1 MKDEEPMLASNLSV
15 LSTQSSA
22 LSPQHSALST
32 QHCLLSTQHSA
43 LSSLSSCPDHLYS
56 AALVLCDADTLIP
69 AGAVRTHHGMITAV
83 GRRAD
88 FPRKP
93 DYPETDL
100 GDVVLAPGLVNAHAH
115 LEYSCCRG
123 MFAPGPF
130 VPWLRGMIEAKRRLE
145 HADINAGTA
154 KGLRESARSGVT
166 CIGDVSSFGLSLFW
180 LEQSGLRYVFSHE
193 VIGLAPPP
201 YHKLLDDLER
211 RIAAAP
217 AGARGRIGLAPH
229 APYTVGRPLMTALR
243 KRFHAGKGM
252 PFTIHLAETSS
263 ERRCLRDQ
271 TGRLAALFRRIGFYD
286 PAAGRDPAALA
297 ASPLEFL
304 AAGDPHGESPPDLLI
319 HGNDLTAAEMRI
331 LAGRSFPPT
340 LVLCP
345 GTRLFHAA
353 RGQVLGRAL
362 RCGLP
367 VALGADSLA
376 SNDTLSIWVEMRRSI
391 GLEKAWGP
399 REAFAAATVGGARAL
414 GLEGQIG
421 VLRPGYRADFI
432 AVEAP
437 RAFKSS
443 ALCLQSS
450 VLSTQHSALSPA
462 ALLRSWL
469 RPKTPPCVRGV
480 WVNGEAV
487 LLRPL
492 FGVSGN

>member
-1 MKDEEPMLASNLSV
+1 MLASNLSV
-15 LSTQSSA
+15 LSTQHSA
-22 LSPQHSALST
+22 LSSQHSALSAQHSVLST
-32 QHCLLSTQHSA
+32 QHSVLSTQHSA
-43 LSSLSSCPDHLYS
+43 LSSCPDHLYS
-56 AALVLCDADTLIP
+56 ARLVLSDVDTLIP
-69 AGAVRTHHGMITAV
+69 RGAVRTHHGMITAV

-88 FPRKP
+88 FPKKP
-93 DYPETDL
+93 DCPETDL

-123 MFAPGPF
+123 MFARGPF
-130 VPWLRGMIEAKRRLE
+130 VPWLRQMIEAKRRLE

-154 KGLRESARSGVT
+154 EGLRESARSGIT
-166 CIGDVSSFGLSLFW
+166 CIGEVSPFGLSALW
-180 LEQSGLRYVFSHE
+180 LEQSGLRYVFFHE

-201 YHKLLDDLER
+201 YDALLAALEE
-211 RIAAAP
+211 RIARVP
-217 AGARGRIGLAPH
+217 AGPRSRIGLAPH
-229 APYTVGRPLMTALR
+229 APYSVSLPLMTALR
-243 KRFHAGKGM
+243 ERFHAGKDM
-252 PFTIHLAETSS
+252 PFTIHMAETPS

-286 PAAGRDPAALA
+286 PAAGRDPATLA

-367 VALGADSLA
+367 VALGTDSLA
-376 SNDTLSIWVEMRRSI
+376 SNDTLSIWVEMRRLI

-432 AVEAP
+432 AIAP
-437 RAFKSS
+437 PRVFKSS
-443 ALCLQSS
+443 ALCLQFS
-450 VLSTQHSALSPA
+450 VLSTQHSALSPS

-469 RPKTPPCVRGV
+469 RPKAPPCVRGV
-480 WVNGEAV
+480 WVNGEAI

-492 FGVSGN
+492 FGESGD

>member
-1 MKDEEPMLASNLSV
+1 MSKGKHSV
-15 LSTQSSA
+15 LSPQSSVLSSQSSA
-22 LSPQHSALST
+22 
-32 QHCLLSTQHSA
+32 LSTQHSA
-43 LSSLSSCPDHLYS
+43 LSSQHLVLSPQSSVLPSCPDHLYS
-56 AALVLCDADTLIP
+56 AALVLSDVDTLIP
-69 AGAVRTHHGMITAV
+69 RGAVRTHHGMITAV

-88 FPRKP
+88 FPTKP
-93 DYPETDL
+93 DCPETDL

-130 VPWLRGMIEAKRRLE
+130 VPWLRRMIEAKRRLE

-154 KGLRESARSGVT
+154 EGLRESARSGVT
-166 CIGDVSSFGLSLFW
+166 CIGEVSPFGLSTLW
-180 LEQSGLRYVFSHE
+180 LEQSGLRYVFFHE
-193 VIGLAPPP
+193 VTGLAPPP
-201 YHKLLDDLER
+201 YDALLAALEE
-211 RIAAAP
+211 RIARVP
-217 AGARGRIGLAPH
+217 AGARGRTGLAPH
-229 APYTVGRPLMTALR
+229 APYTVAKPLMAALR
-243 KRFHAGKGM
+243 DRFHTGKGM
-252 PFTIHLAETSS
+252 PFTIHMAETSS

-286 PAAGRDPAALA
+286 PAAGRDPVLLA
-297 ASPLEFL
+297 ASPMDFL
-304 AAGDPHGESPPDLLI
+304 AAGDPRTESPPDLLI
-319 HGNDLTAAEMRI
+319 HGNDLTAGEMRS

-340 LVLCP
+340 LVVCP
-345 GTRLFHAA
+345 GTRLFHGA
-353 RGQVLGRAL
+353 RGPVLSRAR

-391 GLEKAWGP
+391 GLEKAWEP

-432 AVEAP
+432 AVEIP
-437 RAFKSS
+437 RAIKSS
-443 ALCLQSS
+443 ALCLQFS
-450 VLSTQHSALSPA
+450 VLSTQHSALSPS

-480 WVNGEAV
+480 WVNGETV

-492 FGVSGN
+492 FGGSGD